1 MEMVRSLGM
10 LAGPVAGGVLVGWIG
25 SRNALLADAA
35 SFALLALV
43 VMASRLRRKPQR
55 DDQEEETL
63 FADYL
68 PLLRNRRLMVVTAA
82 LSLELFATA
91 LADVAFVFLVMVT
104 LGAGRPRLEC

>member
-1 MEMVRSLGM
+1 M
-10 LAGPVAGGVLVGWIG
+10 GWIG

-68 PLLRNRRLMVVTAA
+68 PLLRNRRLMVVTGA
-82 LSLELFATA
+82 LSLE
-91 LADVAFVFLVMVT
+91 DVQQLSPSLSVGNNGGIAKIFMRASV
-104 LGAGRPRLEC
+104 

>member
-1 MEMVRSLGM
+1 M
-10 LAGPVAGGVLVGWIG
+10 GWIG

-35 SFALLALV
+35 SLALLALV

-68 PLLRNRRLMVVTAA
+68 PLLRNRRLMVVTGA
-82 LSLELFATA
+82 LSLEVFATA
-91 LADVAFVFLVMVT
+91 IADVAFVFLVMVT